1 MNLSKERI
9 RIKLMGFQ
17 DADGSGKYRTWPVLV
32 QRPTLDVNISY
43 PSSLLDCTGPRRC
56 ARVCHCHAGTARTL
70 TGRRWPWLEVT
81 CSSDVESLKHITKS
95 GSTIGTLVDCND
107 GIENGS

>member
-43 PSSLLDCTGPRRC
+43 PSSLLDCTGRGDVLG
-56 ARVCHCHAGTARTL
+56 RVTVMQALLVILLAED
-70 TGRRWPWLEVT
+70 GR
-81 CSSDVESLKHITKS
+81 
-95 GSTIGTLVDCND
+95 G
-107 GIENGS
+107 